1 MTTFLLCS
9 NRSSNS
15 PQQQQPCPPGE
26 AAWRAAACG
35 PLAARPHG
43 AGDDALLAPGRPAA
57 QGGLVGAEIPGWLE
71 VCVLLNSRNA
81 PCASPHTLPFT
92 GPVPVTFFWKV
103 PVDVT
108 STGSTDG
115 MPAPR

>member
-1 MTTFLLCS
+1 M
-9 NRSSNS
+9 
-15 PQQQQPCPPGE
+15 G
-26 AAWRAAACG
+26 AAVRG
-35 PLAARPHG
+35 PMALRPHG
-43 AGDDALLAPGRPAA
+43 DDDGGLLAPGRPAA
-57 QGGLVGAEIPGWLE
+57 QGGPVGAEFPGWLE

-81 PCASPHTLPFT
+81 PCASPDTLPCT
-92 GPVPVTFFWKV
+92 GPVPVAVFWKV